1 MGKILSPNQQ
11 IDNKERHQQVH
22 ELVRQASYSNQL
34 LKYNTT
40 RYLVAEFEVKMSKK
54 GEVPVEGVLLL
65 WNDCII
71 FAQEEPNKGVSCG
84 DKNLLC
90 LFVLMLVDIR
100 DIQKIQDSETQFFLF
115 LEASTFE
122 ISFSS
127 GIDSHAFQEKLSFWK
142 TIGYIFSEKK
152 YFLSAGST
160 FIFHLNY
167 NFNCKFGG
175 SEKTRT
181 TSFISKA
188 FAPLLEK
195 KNAKEKEK
203 KKFVTRKLMLATGKV
218 GSIVY
223 FEKSIWIS
231 VDNEI
236 FIAEG
241 SNPQKLQQVHK
252 DKITVL
258 VVKGSFVWAGSRDG
272 TVSVWFGKRRS
283 LKCQLEGHKSEVTSI
298 ATSDSEHCEENWVVT
313 AEAEGKF
320 FLWNPYGMVKFPQK
334 KGKFLFYLFI

>member
-1 MGKILSPNQQ
+1 
-11 IDNKERHQQVH
+11 
-22 ELVRQASYSNQL
+22 
-34 LKYNTT
+34 
-40 RYLVAEFEVKMSKK
+40 
-54 GEVPVEGVLLL
+54 
-65 WNDCII
+65 
-71 FAQEEPNKGVSCG
+71 
-84 DKNLLC
+84 
-90 LFVLMLVDIR
+90 
-100 DIQKIQDSETQFFLF
+100 
-115 LEASTFE
+115 
-122 ISFSS
+122 
-127 GIDSHAFQEKLSFWK
+127 
-142 TIGYIFSEKK
+142 
-152 YFLSAGST
+152 
-160 FIFHLNY
+160 
-167 NFNCKFGG
+167 
-175 SEKTRT
+175 
-181 TSFISKA
+181 
-188 FAPLLEK
+188 
-195 KNAKEKEK
+195 
-203 KKFVTRKLMLATGKV
+203 MLATGKV

-334 KGKFLFYLFI
+334 KKESSYLLVYLKH